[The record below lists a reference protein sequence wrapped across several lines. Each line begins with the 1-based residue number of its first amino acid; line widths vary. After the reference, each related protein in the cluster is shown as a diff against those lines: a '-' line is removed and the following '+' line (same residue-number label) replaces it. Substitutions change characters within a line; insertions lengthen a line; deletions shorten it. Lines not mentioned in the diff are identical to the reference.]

1 MYTGLFC
8 RPKGLFYVHPCFSFL
23 FSHFLAQTSM
33 GIVFNLGPR
42 EDPLIFAQAAAPEA
56 APDENFSN
64 ISSLL
69 NSRCEITINLT
80 FENFHAAVPKA
91 ATDNNS

>member
-1 MYTGLFC
+1 
-8 RPKGLFYVHPCFSFL
+8 
-23 FSHFLAQTSM
+23 M